1 MTCVNCQKQVSDG
14 LFCSICGWD
23 QRKDPARCTLQEVFT
38 RWKKRKHYR
47 ALGPK
52 GKEGYDLAWTW
63 LCRLADVPIQGIRFD
78 DFQDILDE
86 MAAAGLSVSMQQ
98 KVQQLISQVSKQ
110 AIAEEILSRNLA
122 SELVLEGKEA
132 RETLPFQMEHFSLLL
147 EHAKSGTYAQAAQI
161 TLVLLT
167 TGFRPQE
174 LFSIRCE
181 DIDPRIPFLRS
192 GSKTAAGRNRVV
204 PILPLVRPFLI
215 KWYLG
220 CPVVDGHKRGF
231 LVRGPNGARKNLTNW
246 RAREFYP
253 MTLELG
259 INRPD
264 QLNDKHSIPHITPYS
279 ARHGFATL
287 SARAGVEKDVLTK
300 VIGHS
305 SYATTEKYY
314 IHAELTDLPEI
325 QDIQREAQKL
335 ENYLEAHIAI

>member
-1 MTCVNCQKQVSDG
+1 MTCVNCQRQVSDG

-23 QRKDPARCTLQEVFT
+23 QRKAPEYCTLQEVYI

-52 GKEGYDLAWTW
+52 GKEGYDLAWKW
-63 LCRLADVPIQGIRFD
+63 LCRLEDVPIQLISFD
-78 DFQDILDE
+78 RYQDVLDE

-110 AIAEEILSRNLA
+110 AIEDGILSRNLA
-122 SELVLEGKEA
+122 SELVLEGREA
-132 RETLPFQMEHFSLLL
+132 RETLPFQRKHFSLLL
-147 EHAKSGTYAQAAQI
+147 EHAKSGAYAQAAQI

-181 DIDPRIPFLRS
+181 DVDPRFPFLRS
-192 GSKTAAGRNRVV
+192 GSKTNAGRNRLV
-204 PILPLVRPFLI
+204 PILPIVRPYLSR
-215 KWYLG
+215 WYLS
-220 CPVVDGHKRGF
+220 CPVVDGHKQGY
-231 LVRGPNGARKNLTNW
+231 LVRGPKGAKKNLTNW

-259 INRPD
+259 INHPD
-264 QLNDKHSIPHITPYS
+264 QLNDKHNVPHFTPYS
-279 ARHGFATL
+279 ARHAFATW
-287 SARAGVEKDVLTK
+287 SACAGVEKDVLAK

-305 SYATTEKYY
+305 SYTVTERFY
-314 IHAELTDLPEI
+314 IHANLEDLPEMKE
-325 QDIQREAQKL
+325 IQREVQKL
-335 ENYLEAHIAI
+335 ESYLKEHIAI

>member
-1 MTCVNCQKQVSDG
+1 MICVNCKKWVSDG

-23 QRKDPARCTLQEVFT
+23 QRNNPDRCRLKAVFD

-47 ALGPK
+47 DLGCK
-52 GKEGYDLAWTW
+52 GKEGYNLAWNW
-63 LCRLADVPIQGIRFD
+63 ISRLGDVPIQEISFD
-78 DFQDILDE
+78 AYQAGLDE

-98 KVQQLISQVSKQ
+98 KVQQLISQLSKQ
-110 AIAEEILSRNLA
+110 AITEGILSRNPAPELA
-122 SELVLEGKEA
+122 LEGKEA
-132 RETLPFQMEHFSLLL
+132 RETLPFQPEHISLLL
-147 EHAKSGTYAQAAQI
+147 EHAKSGLYAQAAQI

-181 DIDPRIPFLRS
+181 DIDPRVPYLCS

-204 PILPLVRPFLI
+204 PILSMVRPFLVN
-215 KWYLG
+215 WYLA
-220 CPVVDGHKRGF
+220 CPVVDGHKRGY
-231 LVRGPNGARKNLTNW
+231 LVRGPKGARKNLTNW

-264 QLNDKHSIPHITPYS
+264 QLNDKHNIPHITPYS
-279 ARHGFATL
+279 ARHSYATM
-287 SARAGVEKDVLTK
+287 SAYAGVKKDVLAK

-305 SYATTEKYY
+305 SYTTTEKYY
-314 IHAELTDLPEI
+314 IHANLADLPEM
-325 QDIQREAQKL
+325 QEVQREAQKL
-335 ENYLEAHIAI
+335 EDFLQASIAI

>member
-1 MTCVNCQKQVSDG
+1 MICVNCQKQVSDG
-14 LFCSICGWD
+14 LFCSICGWN
-23 QRKDPARCTLQEVFT
+23 QHKNPETCTLKAVYT

-47 ALGPK
+47 GLGPK
-52 GKEGYDLAWTW
+52 GKEGYDLAWNW
-63 LCRLADVPIQGIRFD
+63 LRRLGGVPIQTITFD
-78 DFQDILDE
+78 DFQNILDE

-98 KVQQLISQVSKQ
+98 KVQQLISQLNKQ
-110 AIAEEILSRNLA
+110 AISDGILSCNLA
-122 SELVLEGKEA
+122 SELVLEGREA
-132 RETLPFQMEHFSLLL
+132 RETLPFEMEHISLLL

-181 DIDPRIPFLRS
+181 DIDPRFPFLCS
-192 GSKTAAGRNRVV
+192 GSKTQAGRNRLV
-204 PILPLVRPFLI
+204 PILPMVRPFLI

-220 CPVVDGHKRGF
+220 CPVVNGQKQGY
-231 LVRGPNGARKNLTNW
+231 LVRGPKGARKNLTNW

-264 QLNDKHSIPHITPYS
+264 QLTDKHNIPHITPYS

-287 SARAGVEKDVLTK
+287 SARAGVEKDVLIK

-305 SYATTEKYY
+305 SYATTEKFY
-314 IHAELTDLPEI
+314 IHASLADLPEM
-325 QDIQREAQKL
+325 QEIQREAQKL
-335 ENYLEAHIAI
+335 AKYLEEHIAI